1 MKLKALFAS
10 LIVTTLAFPVHA
22 QQKTR
27 MYKCVDKAGKVY
39 YSDKA
44 NPDCNKGTELNRQG
58 VVVSPKK
65 TEKPASALK
74 TETAK
79 PEISKEQQ
87 RRDRALMATY
97 TSETEI
103 DTARDRSMAPLLEGT
118 KAVETKLTKVNEN
131 LVGLRAKADA
141 LAAQKKPLP
150 AALLDDV
157 NDTQKEVAMLDADL
171 AQRNAQ
177 IDAIRARYEAHK
189 QRFHQLKGTAQ

>member
-1 MKLKALFAS
+1 MKLTALFAS

-65 TEKPASALK
+65 TEKPASASK

-79 PEISKEQQ
+79 PGVSKEQQ
-87 RRDRALMATY
+87 RIDRALLATY
-97 TSETEI
+97 TSGTEI
-103 DTARDRSMAPLLEGT
+103 DTARDRSLEPLILGN
-118 KAVETKLTKVNEN
+118 KAVEAKLIKVNEN
-131 LVGLRAKADA
+131 LAGLRSKADA
-141 LAAQKKPLP
+141 LATQKKPIP

-157 NDTQKEVAMLDADL
+157 KDTEKEAAMLNSDL
-171 AQRNAQ
+171 AQKNTQ
-177 IDAIRARYEAHK
+177 IEALRARYEAQK
-189 QRFHQLKGTAQ
+189 QRFQQLKGTPQ